1 MTSPERIC
9 FRFRFSF
16 GILDRKRKIKNPP
29 LSLGRP
35 SPPRRT
41 GNGPGVRDH
50 CDFLERDMMVMT
62 LNLMAAELTWLPNLS
77 QSDMRTSHLSAP
89 LMANSAKAEPMKL
102 AFGARPVWFWVF
114 WRRKY
119 EAKKILVKMA
129 VIHQ

>member
-1 MTSPERIC
+1 MTSPERMC
-9 FRFRFSF
+9 VRFRFSF

-50 CDFLERDMMVMT
+50 CDFLERDIGYDLESDGSRM
-62 LNLMAAELTWLPNLS
+62 TWLPNLS

-114 WRRKY
+114 WRRK
-119 EAKKILVKMA
+119 
-129 VIHQ
+129 

>member
-1 MTSPERIC
+1 MTSPERMC

-50 CDFLERDMMVMT
+50 CDFLERDIGYDGHDF
-62 LNLMAAELTWLPNLS
+62 E
-77 QSDMRTSHLSAP
+77 SDGSRIDLVAKFEPVRYENKPLVGPFDGKLCKSRTHEA
-89 LMANSAKAEPMKL
+89 
-102 AFGARPVWFWVF
+102 GFWGETGVVLGF
-114 WRRKY
+114 LEEKIGRKS
-119 EAKKILVKMA
+119 L
-129 VIHQ
+129 